1 MFNKKS
7 RSERS
12 FSVMLAEELLRAEL
26 KKLYG
31 DEVKLFQ
38 CDIVATPPSLVK
50 RDSVTISEPERESLA
65 HDWMAGSV
73 SERQVNIAAIAGPFE
88 RLYPENPPE
97 DRRRK
102 LRRVEAVC
110 RVYTIT
116 TGSVQWKAHYLKF
129 VVKNEY
135 GQMVAT
141 SVTHYEA
148 GRVDGGE
155 TRKSEVSE
163 NPCRDMSDSQTRANY
178 PGIHRELHD
187 GIDRHA

>member
-1 MFNKKS
+1 MFSKKS

-12 FSVMLAEELLRAEL
+12 FSVMLAEELLRSEL
-26 KKLYG
+26 KNLYG

-50 RDSVTISEPERESLA
+50 RESVTISEPERESLA

-110 RVYTIT
+110 RVFTIT
-116 TGSVQWKAHYLKF
+116 TGSVQWQAHFLKF
-129 VVKNEY
+129 VVKNEH
-135 GQMVAT
+135 GQVVSTEEHNYAG
-141 SVTHYEA
+141 
-148 GRVDGGE
+148 GRVDGKE
-155 TRKSEVSE
+155 SVKDAE
-163 NPCRDMSDSQTRANY
+163 NLCRNMSDSQTEANY
-178 PGIHRELHD
+178 PRWHPELHD
-187 GIDRHA
+187 GVDRLA

>member
-1 MFNKKS
+1 MFGNKKN

-12 FSVMLAEELLRAEL
+12 FPVMLAEELLRAEL

-38 CDIVATPPSLVK
+38 CDIVATPPLLVK
-50 RDSVTISEPERESLA
+50 HDSVTISEPERESLA

-73 SERQVNIAAIAGPFE
+73 SERQTNIAAIAGPFE

-97 DRRRK
+97 DRRHK
-102 LRRVEAVC
+102 LRRVEAIC

-116 TGSVQWKAHYLKF
+116 TGSVQWQAHYLKF

-135 GQMVAT
+135 GQVVST
-141 SVTHYEA
+141 VERNYA
-148 GRVDGGE
+148 GGRLDGKE
-155 TRKSEVSE
+155 SAKNAE
-163 NPCRDMSDSQTRANY
+163 NPCQDMSDSQTGANFPSIY
-178 PGIHRELHD
+178 WELH
-187 GIDRHA
+187 GVA

>member
-1 MFNKKS
+1 MFSSKRN

-12 FSVMLAEELLRAEL
+12 LSVMLAEELLRAEL

-50 RDSVTISEPERESLA
+50 RDDATISELERKWLA
-65 HDWMAGSV
+65 HEGMASSV
-73 SERQVNIAAIAGPFE
+73 SERQVNIAAIIGPFE
-88 RLYPENPPE
+88 RLYPKNPPE

-110 RVYTIT
+110 RVFTVT
-116 TGSVQWKAHYLKF
+116 TGSVQWQPHFLKF

-135 GQMVAT
+135 GQVVDT
-141 SVTHYEA
+141 TERNYE
-148 GRVDGGE
+148 GGCVDD
-155 TRKSEVSE
+155 KDSAKNAD
-163 NPCRDMSDSQTRANY
+163 NPCRDMSDSQAGVNY
-178 PGIHRELHD
+178 PSIYRELHD
-187 GIDRHA
+187 GVDRHA

>member
-73 SERQVNIAAIAGPFE
+73 SERQVNVVAIAGPFG

-102 LRRVEAVC
+102 LRRVEAAC

-116 TGSVQWKAHYLKF
+116 TGSVQWQAHFLKF
-129 VVKNEY
+129 VVKDEY
-135 GQMVAT
+135 GQVVAT
-141 SVTHYEA
+141 EERNYA
-148 GRVDGGE
+148 GGCVDDKE
-155 TRKSEVSE
+155 SATNDE
-163 NPCRDMSDSQTRANY
+163 NPCQDMSDSQVAANY
-178 PGIHRELHD
+178 PSIHRELH
-187 GIDRHA
+187 GVA

>member
-1 MFNKKS
+1 MFGSKKN

-31 DEVKLFQ
+31 DGVKLFQ
-38 CDIVATPPSLVK
+38 CDIVATPPSVVK
-50 RDSVTISEPERESLA
+50 RDSVTISERERESLA
-65 HDWMAGSV
+65 RDWMADSV
-73 SERQVNIAAIAGPFE
+73 SERQVNVVAIAGPFE

-116 TGSVQWKAHYLKF
+116 TGCVLWQAHFLKF
-129 VVKNEY
+129 VGKDECGRV
-135 GQMVAT
+135 VAT
-141 SVTHYEA
+141 EERNYA
-148 GRVDGGE
+148 GGRVDGRE
-155 TRKSEVSE
+155 SATNSE
-163 NPCRDMSDSQTRANY
+163 NPCQEMYDSQVAAN
-178 PGIHRELHD
+178 
-187 GIDRHA
+187 

>member
-38 CDIVATPPSLVK
+38 CDIVTAPPSLVK
-50 RDSVTISEPERESLA
+50 RDSATISEPERESLA

-88 RLYPENPPE
+88 RPYPENPPE

-116 TGSVQWKAHYLKF
+116 TGSVQWQAHYLKF

-135 GQMVAT
+135 GQVVSTEERNYAG
-141 SVTHYEA
+141 
-148 GRVDGGE
+148 GRVNGE
-155 TRKSEVSE
+155 ESAKSAE
-163 NPCRDMSDSQTRANY
+163 NLCQDMSDSQTGANY
-178 PGIHRELHD
+178 PSIHRELHD
-187 GIDRHA
+187 GVDRFA